1 MRSRWNR
8 KKLGFTL
15 VELLVVIAIIGIL
28 VGLLL
33 PAVQS
38 AREAARR
45 MQCTNN
51 LKQLALA
58 VHNHHDTFQKFPYG
72 RKYDRWD
79 TYTWGELILPQ
90 VEQNAVYAGYIT
102 LPQTGFTQVYPGPNG
117 PIGNDAT
124 QRNSRHAVL
133 NFMICPSDGGP
144 KFNEITTTQY
154 GFVRGNYRGNTG
166 SGDMYGA
173 APTGITG
180 GPWGVG
186 PFGVVANQSI
196 DAVPTAGFV
205 AAAAVRMGA
214 LSDGTSNTALI
225 SEGIA
230 PNVAGWGGPIGSWV
244 YGNMGGGLYSH
255 TLTPNSSSPDRP
267 IGPCPQNQ
275 GDGVY
280 KAPCV
285 SLGGNAWWTRSAV
298 GSHAAA
304 RSLHTGGVNLALAD
318 GSIRFTSSSVDS
330 VAWRGM
336 GTRSGGEVTQI
347 EN

>member
-1 MRSRWNR
+1 MKRMRRR
-8 KKLGFTL
+8 GFTL

-33 PAVQS
+33 PAVQA

-51 LKQLALA
+51 LKQLALSL
-58 VHNHHDTFQKFPYG
+58 HNHHDTHRQFAYG

-79 TYTWGELILPQ
+79 TYTWGQNILPFL
-90 VEQNAVYAGYIT
+90 EQAAVYTRYTT
-102 LPQTGFTQVYPGPNG
+102 LPQTGFVASYPGPNG

-124 QRNSRHAVL
+124 LREARHAVIPA
-133 NFMICPSDGGP
+133 FICPSDGGP
-144 KFNEITTTQY
+144 KFNEINTTPY
-154 GFVRGNYRGNTG
+154 GFVRGNYRGNSG

-173 APTGITG
+173 QPPSFTG
-180 GPWGVG
+180 GPWGLG

-196 DAVPTAGFV
+196 DATPTTGFV
-205 AAAAVRMGA
+205 RASPVRMGD

-225 SEGIA
+225 SEGLC

-244 YGNMGGGLYSH
+244 YGNMGGGVYSH
-255 TLTPNSSSPDRP
+255 TLGPNSTSPDRP

-275 GDGVY
+275 GDTSY
-280 KAPCV
+280 RAPCV
-285 SLGGNAWWTRSAV
+285 SMGGNAWWTRSAV

-304 RSLHTGGVNLALAD
+304 RSKHTGGVNLALAD
-318 GSIRFTSSSVDS
+318 GSVRFMTDSVDTLI
-330 VAWRGM
+330 WRGL
-336 GTRSGGEVTQI
+336 GTRAGGEVLQI
-347 EN
+347 PD